1 MIEDFTKTKNKKE
14 KIMELAILNTS
25 IITSEGVFSLRD
37 ISLEEARKLA
47 ITNRDNLL
55 SAVGHQSTADILTT
69 LLGVEIKMNRI
80 NFVQEQHQE
89 ALVFK
94 LLGRPKEGKL
104 LTLSEIEEIGYK
116 FQMLIK
122 IEN

>member
-1 MIEDFTKTKNKKE
+1 
-14 KIMELAILNTS
+14 MELAILNTS

-47 ITNRDNLL
+47 FDNRDNLL
-55 SAVGHQSTADILTT
+55 SAVGHQSTAEILTT

-94 LLGRPKEGKL
+94 LLGRPEEGKI
-104 LTLSEIEEIGYK
+104 LTLSEIEGIGYK
-116 FQMLIK
+116 FQVLIK

>member
-1 MIEDFTKTKNKKE
+1 
-14 KIMELAILNTS
+14 MELAILNTS
-25 IITSEGVFSLRD
+25 IMTSEGVFSLRD

-47 ITNRDNLL
+47 IDNRDNLL

-80 NFVQEQHQE
+80 NFIQEQHQE

-94 LLGRPKEGKL
+94 LLGRPEEGKI
-104 LTLSEIEEIGYK
+104 LTLNEIEKIGYK
-116 FQMLIK
+116 FQLLIK
-122 IEN
+122 IKN

>member
-1 MIEDFTKTKNKKE
+1 
-14 KIMELAILNTS
+14 MELAILNTS

-47 ITNRDNLL
+47 IDNRDNLL

-94 LLGRPKEGKL
+94 LLGRPEEGKI
-104 LTLSEIEEIGYK
+104 LTLSEIEGIGYK
-116 FQMLIK
+116 FQVLIK

>member
-1 MIEDFTKTKNKKE
+1 MLKK
-14 KIMELAILNTS
+14 LAILNTS
-25 IITSEGVFSLRD
+25 IITSEGIFSLRD

-47 ITNRDNLL
+47 IDNRDNLL
-55 SAVGHQSTADILTT
+55 SAVGHQSTAAILTT

-80 NFVQEQHQE
+80 NFIQEQHQE

-94 LLGRPKEGKL
+94 LLGRPEEGRI
-104 LTLSEIEEIGYK
+104 LTLSEIEGIGYK

>member
-1 MIEDFTKTKNKKE
+1 
-14 KIMELAILNTS
+14 MELAILNTS
-25 IITSEGVFSLRD
+25 IMTSEGVFSLRD

-47 ITNRDNLL
+47 IDNRDNLL

-80 NFVQEQHQE
+80 NFIQEQHQE

-94 LLGRPKEGKL
+94 LLGRPEEGRI
-104 LTLSEIEEIGYK
+104 LTLSEIEGIGYK
-116 FQMLIK
+116 FQRLIK

>member
-1 MIEDFTKTKNKKE
+1 
-14 KIMELAILNTS
+14 MELAILNTS

-47 ITNRDNLL
+47 IDNRDNLL
-55 SAVGHQSTADILTT
+55 SAVGHQSTAEILTT

-94 LLGRPKEGKL
+94 LLGRPEEGKI
-104 LTLSEIEEIGYK
+104 LTLSEIEGIGYK
-116 FQMLIK
+116 FQVLIK

>member
-47 ITNRDNLL
+47 DKGNCTGNLEKI
-55 SAVGHQSTADILTT
+55 V
-69 LLGVEIKMNRI
+69 IK
-80 NFVQEQHQE
+80 
-89 ALVFK
+89 
-94 LLGRPKEGKL
+94 
-104 LTLSEIEEIGYK
+104 
-116 FQMLIK
+116 
-122 IEN
+122 

>member
-1 MIEDFTKTKNKKE
+1 
-14 KIMELAILNTS
+14 MELAILNTS

-94 LLGRPKEGKL
+94 LLGRPEKGKL